1 MAYDRVEWCYI
12 ENAAFVICTGMG
24 TTMDCLS
31 TVSFSV
37 LWHGNSFGHFSSQ
50 RGLHQGC
57 PLSPCLFLFCAEGF
71 SGWLRF
77 AERNGS
83 LIGVC
88 APITHLLYAYDNS
101 LFLEQT
107 PDAWALLRLEASHQ
121 RKFFCGAGVSWKIN
135 VDGAVNLL
143 FGFRGL
149 GVVIRDSMGDLMLVA
164 YKGLH
169 GTFSPK
175 ATELYEAIL
184 GLQIA
189 SQMGHPYVIL
199 EIDAKEI
206 IMNLQTYEQSG
217 SMEGALVD

>member
-1 MAYDRVEWCYI
+1 MSSHVPATNIVRHWSPHI
-12 ENAAFVICTGMG
+12 GNFV
-24 TTMDCLS
+24 
-31 TVSFSV
+31 
-37 LWHGNSFGHFSSQ
+37 
-50 RGLHQGC
+50 
-57 PLSPCLFLFCAEGF
+57 
-71 SGWLRF
+71 
-77 AERNGS
+77 
-83 LIGVC
+83 
-88 APITHLLYAYDNS
+88 
-101 LFLEQT
+101 
-107 PDAWALLRLEASHQ
+107 
-121 RKFFCGAGVSWKIN
+121 KIN